1 MATPIIMP
9 KFGQMTEE
17 SAIVEWLKKEGDKVN
32 KGDILFTVETD
43 KSVMDVESFEEGT
56 LLKITVP
63 PRVNVPVQSTVG
75 FLGKPGEAIPGCHR
89 SGACRTETCA
99 GPSGPRPPGAPLAP
113 VARRLTAVPALR
125 SQRQLL
131 RRTRCS
137 PARSG
142 SSALFRISPRA
153 AALAKHSV
161 IDAARIKG
169 TGPEGRVVEKDVRDY
184 LQQHGYDKLRISP
197 AAKELAAKEKLDVL
211 AIQATDDSGR
221 ISVAD
226 VQRAIAEKPKP
237 MSKMRQVIAQRLTQS
252 FRDTPH
258 FYVTVAVDMT
268 ELIAYRSQLKAA
280 GAPYTVTDFIAEA
293 VVLTLQEFPDVNSS
307 TDGKTTRW
315 NSHVNLGIA
324 VSLEQ
329 GLVVPVIRNA
339 EQLPLLEL
347 SQRTKSLAEKAR
359 AGKATPD
366 ELSGGTFTISN
377 MGMMDVESFGAII
390 NPGESAIL
398 AVASTRPQPV
408 VRDGKIVVRQIMKL
422 TLSCDHRI
430 VDGALGAKFINA
442 IKQKLEDIEL
452 WKRLAA
458 LSQCDLRH

>member
-17 SAIVEWLKKEGDKVN
+17 SAIVEWLKKEGDKVA

-43 KSVMDVESFEEGT
+43 KSVMEVESFEAGT
-56 LLKITVP
+56 LLKIVVP
-63 PRVNVPVQSTVG
+63 PHVNVPVQSTVG
-75 FLGKPGEAIPGCHR
+75 FLGNPGETIPTATAPAPAAPKPATAAA
-89 SGACRTETCA
+89 SVAA
-99 GPSGPRPPGAPLAP
+99 PAAPRAPIAAAVSAPIAAP
-113 VARRLTAVPALR
+113 VAAPIAPLPA
-125 SQRQLL
+125 
-131 RRTRCS
+131 
-137 PARSG
+137 PAAPS
-142 SSALFRISPRA
+142 LFRISPRA

-161 IDAARIKG
+161 IDATRIKG
-169 TGPEGRVVEKDVRDY
+169 TGPEGRVVEKDVRNY

-211 AIQATDDSGR
+211 AIQATNDSGR

-226 VQRAIAEKPKP
+226 VQRAVAEKPKP

-258 FYVTVAVDMT
+258 FYVTISVDMT
-268 ELIAYRSQLKAA
+268 ELIAYRNQLKAA

-324 VSLEQ
+324 VSIEQ
-329 GLVVPVIRNA
+329 GLVVPVIRAA

-347 SQRTKSLAEKAR
+347 CQRSKELATKAR

-377 MGMMDVESFGAII
+377 MGMMDVESFGPII

-398 AVASTRPQPV
+398 GVASTRPQPV
-408 VRDGKIVVRQIMKL
+408 VRDGKIVVRQMMKL

-430 VDGALGAKFINA
+430 VDGALGAKFTNA

-452 WKRLAA
+452 WKRLTA
-458 LSQCDLRH
+458 

>member
-43 KSVMDVESFEEGT
+43 KSVMEVESFEVGT
-56 LLKITVP
+56 LLKIVVP
-63 PRVNVPVQSTVG
+63 PHVNVPVQSTVG
-75 FLGKPGEAIPGCHR
+75 FLGNPGEPIP
-89 SGACRTETCA
+89 AA
-99 GPSGPRPPGAPLAP
+99 AAPAPAAPQPAVAAAP
-113 VARRLTAVPALR
+113 VAAKLETRAPIAAAVSAPSAAPIIP
-125 SQRQLL
+125 Q
-131 RRTRCS
+131 T
-137 PARSG
+137 PDARPQAPS
-142 SSALFRISPRA
+142 LFRISPRA

-161 IDAARIKG
+161 IDATRIKG
-169 TGPEGRVVEKDVRDY
+169 TGPEGRIVEKDVQNY

-211 AIQATDDSGR
+211 TIQATDDSGR

-258 FYVTVAVDMT
+258 FYVTISVDMT
-268 ELIAYRSQLKAA
+268 ELIAYRGQLKEA

-293 VVLTLQEFPDVNSS
+293 VVLTLQEFPAVNSS

-329 GLVVPVIRNA
+329 GLVVPVIRAA
-339 EQLPLLEL
+339 EQLPLLEIC
-347 SQRTKSLAEKAR
+347 QRSKELAGKAR

-366 ELSGGTFTISN
+366 DLSGGTFTISN
-377 MGMMDVESFGAII
+377 MGMMDVESFGPII

-398 AVASTRPQPV
+398 GVASTRPQPV
-408 VRDGKIVVRQIMKL
+408 VRDGKIVVRQMMKF

-430 VDGALGAKFINA
+430 VDGALGAKFTNA
-442 IKQKLEDIEL
+442 IKQKLEDLEL
-452 WKRLAA
+452 WKRLTV
-458 LSQCDLRH
+458 

>member
-1 MATPIIMP
+1 MP

-43 KSVMDVESFEEGT
+43 KSVMEVESFEAGT

-75 FLGKPGEAIPGCHR
+75 FLGNPGEAIP
-89 SGACRTETCA
+89 TVT
-99 GPSGPRPPGAPLAP
+99 APAPAAPKPAAAAAP
-113 VARRLTAVPALR
+113 VAAPAATRAPIAAVVSGQTATPVAAPVAPLPA
-125 SQRQLL
+125 
-131 RRTRCS
+131 
-137 PARSG
+137 PAAPS
-142 SSALFRISPRA
+142 LFRISPRA

-161 IDAARIKG
+161 IDATRIKG
-169 TGPEGRVVEKDVRDY
+169 TGPVGRIIEKDVRNY

-329 GLVVPVIRNA
+329 GLVVPVIRAA

-458 LSQCDLRH
+458 

>member
-17 SAIVEWLKKEGDKVN
+17 SAIVEWLKKEGDSVA
-32 KGDILFTVETD
+32 KGDVLFTVETD
-43 KSVMDVESFEEGT
+43 KSVMEVESFEAGT
-56 LLKITVP
+56 LLKIAVP
-63 PRVNVPVQSTVG
+63 PGVNVPVQSTVG
-75 FLGKPGEAIPGCHR
+75 FLGKPGEPVPATSAP
-89 SGACRTETCA
+89 APATPQKVEA
-99 GPSGPRPPGAPLAP
+99 APSPKASEPPPGLGLRQPSAALGTAP
-113 VARRLTAVPALR
+113 VVAAPIPQLPTAISNLP
-125 SQRQLL
+125 
-131 RRTRCS
+131 T
-137 PARSG
+137 
-142 SSALFRISPRA
+142 LFRISPRA
-153 AALAKHSV
+153 ATLAKHAV
-161 IDAARIKG
+161 IDATRIKG
-169 TGPEGRVVEKDVRDY
+169 TGPEGRVVEKDVQNY
-184 LQQHGYDKLRISP
+184 LSQHGYDKLRISP
-197 AAKELAAKEKLDVL
+197 AAKELAAREKLDVL
-211 AIQATDDSGR
+211 TIQPSNGR
-221 ISVAD
+221 IVVAD
-226 VQRAIAEKPKP
+226 VQRALAERPKP

-268 ELIAYRSQLKAA
+268 DLIAYRSQLKAA

-293 VVLTLQEFPDVNSS
+293 VVLTLQEFPGVNSA

-329 GLVVPVIRNA
+329 GLVVPVVRAA

-347 SQRTKSLAEKAR
+347 CQQSKALVEKAR

-366 ELSGGTFTISN
+366 ELSGGTITISN

-398 AVASTRPQPV
+398 AVASTKPQPV
-408 VRDGKIVVRQIMKL
+408 VHDGKIVVRQIMKL

-430 VDGALGAKFINA
+430 VDGALGAKFVNA
-442 IKQKLEDIEL
+442 IKAKLEDLEL
-452 WKRLAA
+452 WKRLTA
-458 LSQCDLRH
+458 

>member
-17 SAIVEWLKKEGDKVN
+17 SAIVEWLKKEGDKIA

-43 KSVMDVESFEEGT
+43 KSVMEVESFEAGT
-56 LLKITVP
+56 LLKIVVP

-75 FLGKPGEAIPGCHR
+75 FLGNPGEAIP
-89 SGACRTETCA
+89 AVT
-99 GPSGPRPPGAPLAP
+99 APAPATPKPAVAAAP
-113 VARRLTAVPALR
+113 VAAPAAPRAPIAAAVSAPSAPPVAAPVAPLPDPAAP
-125 SQRQLL
+125 S
-131 RRTRCS
+131 
-137 PARSG
+137 
-142 SSALFRISPRA
+142 LFRISPRA

-161 IDAARIKG
+161 IDATRIKG
-169 TGPEGRVVEKDVRDY
+169 TGPEGRIVEKDVRNY

-221 ISVAD
+221 ITVAD

-293 VVLTLQEFPDVNSS
+293 VVLTLQEFPAVNSA

-329 GLVVPVIRNA
+329 GLVVPVIRAA

-347 SQRTKSLAEKAR
+347 SQRTKALAEKAR

-398 AVASTRPQPV
+398 AVASTKPQAI
-408 VRDGKIVVRQIMKL
+408 VRDGKIVVRQMMKL

-430 VDGALGAKFINA
+430 VDGALGAKFTNA

-452 WKRLAA
+452 WKRLTA
-458 LSQCDLRH
+458 

>member
-43 KSVMDVESFEEGT
+43 KSVMEVESFEAGT

-75 FLGKPGEAIPGCHR
+75 FLGNPGEAIPAATAPAPAAPKPAAVAALEVGR
-89 SGACRTETCA
+89 DV
-99 GPSGPRPPGAPLAP
+99 PSAPLTPSPARTAGTAIPTSAP
-113 VARRLTAVPALR
+113 VATPVAPLPAPTAP
-125 SQRQLL
+125 S
-131 RRTRCS
+131 
-137 PARSG
+137 
-142 SSALFRISPRA
+142 LFRISPRA

-169 TGPEGRVVEKDVRDY
+169 TGPEGRIVEKDVRDY

-211 AIQATDDSGR
+211 TIQATDDSGR

-329 GLVVPVIRNA
+329 GLVVPVIRAA

-347 SQRTKSLAEKAR
+347 SRRTKSLAEKAR

-408 VRDGKIVVRQIMKL
+408 VRDGKIIVRQIMKL

-458 LSQCDLRH
+458 